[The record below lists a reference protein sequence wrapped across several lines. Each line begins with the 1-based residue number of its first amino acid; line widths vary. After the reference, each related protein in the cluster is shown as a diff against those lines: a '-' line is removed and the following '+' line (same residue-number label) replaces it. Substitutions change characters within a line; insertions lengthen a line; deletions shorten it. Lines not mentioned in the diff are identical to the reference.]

1 MKQGLINNILSFVAG
16 VGVGSAV
23 MYKVLKTKYDK
34 LIQEEIDSV
43 KEAFSKKEETTIENS
58 ELPRKDSDKNMYKEE
73 NQRIIEQ
80 NSYNAESADKDDEV
94 EEEDDAVET
103 ILPYVIRPD
112 EYGDSEYPTI
122 TLWYHTDG
130 VVTNDAGKVIKNVEE
145 LIGCE
150 YVHHF
155 GEYEEDPDAVYVRNE
170 YQEVD
175 YEVLKEYRA
184 YSDIEE

>member
-43 KEAFSKKEETTIENS
+43 KEAFSKKEEKTERSESIRKEDENTNQ
-58 ELPRKDSDKNMYKEE
+58 KE

-80 NSYNAESADKDDEV
+80 NGYNTESANKDDRD
-94 EEEDDAVET
+94 EEEDDIVET
-103 ILPYVIRPD
+103 IMPYVIRPD
-112 EYGDSEYPTI
+112 EYGDSDYPTI
-122 TLWYHTDG
+122 TLWYYTDG

-170 YQEVD
+170 DQEVD
-175 YEVLKEYRA
+175 YEVLKDCSA

>member
-1 MKQGLINNILSFVAG
+1 MKQGSINNILSFMAG
-16 VGVGSAV
+16 VGVGSAI

-58 ELPRKDSDKNMYKEE
+58 ELPRKDSDKNMYKKE

-80 NSYNAESADKDDEV
+80 NSYDTESVDKGDNE
-94 EEEDDAVET
+94 EEEDDVVEST
-103 ILPYVIRPD
+103 LPYVIRPD
-112 EYGDSEYPTI
+112 EYGDSDYPTI
-122 TLWYHTDG
+122 TLWYYTDG

-170 YQEVD
+170 DQEVD

>member
-43 KEAFSKKEETTIENS
+43 KEAFSKKEEKAERLESIRKEDENT
-58 ELPRKDSDKNMYKEE
+58 DQKE
-73 NQRIIEQ
+73 NHRIIEH
-80 NSYNAESADKDDEV
+80 NDYNTVSVEKDDGD
-94 EEEDDAVET
+94 EEEDDIVET
-103 ILPYVIRPD
+103 IMPYVIRPD
-112 EYGDSEYPTI
+112 EYGDSDYPTI

-150 YVHHF
+150 YAHHF

-170 YQEVD
+170 DQEVD